1 MTRASRAHASFSWR
15 GLTSDLPSPR
25 SLILGFLV
33 ESSLFV
39 VRNSTVEMQN
49 QKKKEAERKK
59 FMQKGRLY
67 RAGLEKSSA
76 LAAEG
81 IAGTIGWG
89 TRPGGAGRT
98 DDQVEG
104 SVEMQ
109 PLIVDDEAST
119 RDGGTA
125 LSP

>member
-1 MTRASRAHASFSWR
+1 MLFNFRETCR
-15 GLTSDLPSPR
+15 
-25 SLILGFLV
+25 LILGFLV

-49 QKKKEAERKK
+49 QKRAEAERKR

-67 RAGLEKSSA
+67 RAGLEESSA

-81 IAGTIGWG
+81 VAGTIGWG
-89 TRPGGAGRT
+89 PRRTGERNDEAG
-98 DDQVEG
+98 VEL
-104 SVEMQ
+104 Q
-109 PLIVDDEAST
+109 PLLVEENKTEATVVGS
-119 RDGGTA
+119 

>member
-1 MTRASRAHASFSWR
+1 VFNFRETC
-15 GLTSDLPSPR
+15 

-49 QKKKEAERKK
+49 QKRAEAERKK

-67 RAGLEKSSA
+67 RAGLEESSA

-81 IAGTIGWG
+81 VAGTLGWG
-89 TRPGGAGRT
+89 PRRT
-98 DDQVEG
+98 GQKYDDDSGVEL
-104 SVEMQ
+104 Q
-109 PLIVDDEAST
+109 PLLVDGDKTVAPAAGSQGL
-119 RDGGTA
+119 RA
-125 LSP
+125 H

>member
-1 MTRASRAHASFSWR
+1 MTNLFSTHR
-15 GLTSDLPSPR
+15 
-25 SLILGFLV
+25 LILGFLV

-49 QKKKEAERKK
+49 QKRKEAERKK
-59 FMQKGRLY
+59 FMQRGRLY
-67 RAGLEKSSA
+67 RAGLEESSA

-89 TRPGGAGRT
+89 SRRPDSSPGEPAESGL
-98 DDQVEG
+98 
-104 SVEMQ
+104 EMQ
-109 PLIVDDEAST
+109 PLIVNHKEAASANKS
-119 RDGGTA
+119 DA